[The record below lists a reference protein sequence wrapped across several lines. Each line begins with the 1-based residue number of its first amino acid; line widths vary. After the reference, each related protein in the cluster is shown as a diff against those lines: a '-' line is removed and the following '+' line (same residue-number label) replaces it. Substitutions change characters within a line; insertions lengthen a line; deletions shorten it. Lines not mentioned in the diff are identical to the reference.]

1 MDMIEIIMRAIKKN
15 QIEVVDPE
23 KSNLNLRERAR
34 EYLEAL
40 EEITEKTNKEASFC
54 YHTYFEIIEI

>member
-40 EEITEKTNKEASFC
+40 EEITEKTNKRE
-54 YHTYFEIIEI
+54 EKRKP